1 MGVYKGPQSITPMGG
16 TMYMCYGACAYV
28 RMCTCVYVYNCILVN
43 KPNGHG
49 VCNERIE
56 RFKIAMQNVNC
67 HETMNE
73 LNDLCSTPLKRYKI

>member
-1 MGVYKGPQSITPMGG
+1 MVHAR
-16 TMYMCYGACAYV
+16 ACI
-28 RMCTCVYVYNCILVN
+28 CVHVCIVNSCILVN
-43 KPNGHG
+43 KPDGHG
-49 VCNERIE
+49 VRNERIE